1 VREVIVDPKRL
12 KMKRTSI
19 LVVAASGL
27 LLQDAIGHEVRH
39 STFPTALIGSW
50 AETTEHCATKDKSNI
65 SIESAKYGD
74 ASGTCA
80 VLWIV
85 ETPGCQGANYSA
97 HARCPN
103 AEDQAKAQTVDI
115 IIRPQGDDR
124 ASIGRSF
131 QDLKTYQRCP
141 SG

>member
-1 VREVIVDPKRL
+1 VNRTIIV
-12 KMKRTSI
+12 
-19 LVVAASGL
+19 VVAASGL
-27 LLQDAIGHEVRH
+27 LLQDAVGHEVRH

-65 SIESAKYGD
+65 LIESTKYGD
-74 ASGTCA
+74 TSGACA

-85 ETPGCQGANYSA
+85 ETPGSQGASYSV
-97 HARCPN
+97 HARCTN
-103 AEDQAKAQTVDI
+103 AKDQAKTQTVNI

>member
-1 VREVIVDPKRL
+1 
-12 KMKRTSI
+12 MKRTII

-27 LLQDAIGHEVRH
+27 LAQSVLGHEVRH
-39 STFPTALIGSW
+39 TTFPTALIGSW

-85 ETPGCQGANYSA
+85 ETPGSQGANYSV
-97 HARCPN
+97 HARCTS
-103 AEDQAKAQTVDI
+103 AEDQAKTETVNI
-115 IIRPQGDDR
+115 IMQSQGDDR

-131 QDLKTYQRCP
+131 EDLKTYQRCP

>member
-1 VREVIVDPKRL
+1 MNRIIIV
-12 KMKRTSI
+12 
-19 LVVAASGL
+19 VFAASGV

-50 AETTEHCATKDKSNI
+50 AETTEHCTTKDKSNI

-85 ETPGCQGANYSA
+85 ETPGAQGASYSV
-97 HARCPN
+97 HARCTS
-103 AEDQAKAQTVDI
+103 AEDQAKTQTKTQTANIV
-115 IIRPQGDDR
+115 IRPQGDDR

>member
-1 VREVIVDPKRL
+1 MNRTIIVIV
-12 KMKRTSI
+12 
-19 LVVAASGL
+19 AAYGL
-27 LLQDAIGHEVRH
+27 LLQDAVGHEVRH
-39 STFPTALIGSW
+39 STFPSALIGSW

-85 ETPGCQGANYSA
+85 ETPGSQGASYSV
-97 HARCPN
+97 HARCTS
-103 AEDQAKAQTVDI
+103 AEDQAKTQTVNI

-124 ASIGRSF
+124 ASIGPSF
-131 QDLKTYQRCP
+131 EDLKTYQRCP

>member
-1 VREVIVDPKRL
+1 VNRTIIV
-12 KMKRTSI
+12 
-19 LVVAASGL
+19 VVAASGL
-27 LLQDAIGHEVRH
+27 LLQDAVGHEVVRH
-39 STFPTALIGSW
+39 SSFPTALIGSW

-85 ETPGCQGANYSA
+85 ETPGSQGASYSV
-97 HARCPN
+97 HARCTS
-103 AEDQAKAQTVDI
+103 AKDQAKTQTVNI